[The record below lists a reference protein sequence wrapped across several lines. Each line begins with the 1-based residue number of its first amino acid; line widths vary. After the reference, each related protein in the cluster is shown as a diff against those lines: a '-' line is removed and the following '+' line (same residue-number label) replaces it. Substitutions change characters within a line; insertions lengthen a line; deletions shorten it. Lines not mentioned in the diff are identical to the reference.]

1 LSTLLLPLLPFTFEI
16 WLLSNGEDLMMQF
29 LCGAAEEV
37 ESSFMRIIFSPV
49 IPEFGAK
56 IMLGI

>member
-1 LSTLLLPLLPFTFEI
+1 
-16 WLLSNGEDLMMQF
+16 MQF

-37 ESSFMRIIFSPV
+37 ESSFMRIFFSQV
-49 IPEFGAK
+49 TPEFGAK